1 MIRILSLWPSF
12 LSTRRAVPRSHPVQP
27 LARLSH
33 GLYVPRDSRCSQ
45 TDLAAWRLLLPPS
58 ACFTSLTQELLTNHP
73 LRLPGEP
80 FASTFWLDGGAAAC
94 SSDHVQGDRRAF
106 GCRGLC
112 SRVGVDHVAK
122 SGPIDA
128 DRLHL
133 DLEAGLPH
141 RLPGRG

>member
-1 MIRILSLWPSF
+1 MFAEPPCRLASALAPERVLYLS
-12 LSTRRAVPRSHPVQP
+12 
-27 LARLSH
+27 
-33 GLYVPRDSRCSQ
+33 DSRTADESPAPAPRGAICQ
-45 TDLAAWRLLLPPS
+45 HFL
-58 ACFTSLTQELLTNHP
+58 
-73 LRLPGEP
+73 
-80 FASTFWLDGGAAAC
+80 LDGGAAAC

-133 DLEAGLPH
+133 DLEADLPH
-141 RLPGRG
+141 RLPSRG